1 MSPMNGQKKRIIFP
15 CLHRDSAQPSCR
27 PRQINRTQST
37 PLAVGESDVPR
48 SFVPSAAVTKTRHQ
62 SLSRSNSLPR
72 EGFAE
77 NRSGGIYIP
86 LQTQSSGLRPSDLD
100 LFRVRDSVF
109 DCDISG
115 IGELTLTPSPNTS
128 KKVHVE
134 RKEFPP
140 LIPLSEKTTTPR
152 KSIFNGAA
160 NQIKTYYPAATTP
173 KFHEPQNKSSVT
185 PPSTSSGYGS
195 QSKNKPLKSILRRKR
210 CHSSPSK
217 HRCNNL
223 KGDETNP
230 SPRPPLTSPKV
241 GVAQSSSLSSMV
253 SAPTLASPKSIRSL
267 NNLHDT
273 PGTELRPDGGVLIG
287 QTEYTLEH
295 ISDTPKVLQRDSEES
310 KKLRRN
316 SSDTVVVKS
325 EEENRQRHRRASLM
339 KNSSGE
345 QLEHELI
352 VNDRVE
358 SFQDSGR
365 ESLVCSSDSSRH
377 HSLECL
383 ASNKNVSFDPHV
395 WVYEYQPSLYERN
408 PEDKWFTEEELTQ
421 FKNDAIKRIRQRSM
435 KMIPTGTGRMVSLVK
450 EGNSATDIVA
460 AADVSKSV
468 CYSHPALS
476 CDDDFDPDGSSR
488 SLLSKDNLI
497 QDALSREIRNI
508 LVVDPHEIF
517 LTLFTKS
524 LKYMIPHVCV
534 ATARSGEEALARIK
548 AAQKA
553 FPTSDGG
560 AVHGFDIIIVEERLQ
575 KLPRELSS
583 GSGDEDG
590 VCNGKS
596 TQTAGDDSI
605 QRPPKLTLGSTL
617 LRSIAMEENELLREC
632 MGREFPRVSL
642 LIGVS
647 ACLEHDRERIKQHGR
662 ADFAW
667 GKPPPEMNSKLRNE
681 LLMTLLKKRNKD
693 RIDC

>member
-1 MSPMNGQKKRIIFP
+1 MSPKHGQKKRIIFP
-15 CLHRDSAQPSCR
+15 CLHQDSAQPICR
-27 PRQINRTQST
+27 HRQINRTQCT
-37 PLAVGESDVPR
+37 PLAGGESDVPR
-48 SFVPSAAVTKTRHQ
+48 NFVPYAAVVQTQHQ
-62 SLSRSNSLPR
+62 SLLRSNSLPR
-72 EGFAE
+72 EGLPE
-77 NRSGGIYIP
+77 SCSDGIYTP
-86 LQTQSSGLRPSDLD
+86 LPTPLSSLRPSDLD
-100 LFRVRDSVF
+100 PFRVRDSVF

-115 IGELTLTPSPNTS
+115 IGELTLTPSPNTLR
-128 KKVHVE
+128 KVHVE
-134 RKEFPP
+134 SKKFPP
-140 LIPLSEKTTTPR
+140 VIPLSENPTTPR

-173 KFHEPQNKSSVT
+173 KFHEPQKKSSVII
-185 PPSTSSGYGS
+185 PSTSSGSGS
-195 QSKNKPLKSILRRKR
+195 QSKSRQLKSILRRKR
-210 CHSSPSK
+210 YNSSPSK
-217 HRCNNL
+217 HRYSNL
-223 KGDETNP
+223 KGEDTNP
-230 SPRPPLTSPKV
+230 SLRPPLTSPNV
-241 GVAQSSSLSSMV
+241 GVAQSSSLSAMV

-267 NNLHDT
+267 NNLHDN
-273 PGTELRPDGGVLIG
+273 PGTELRPDGDVLLG
-287 QTEYTLEH
+287 QTEYTLEN

-325 EEENRQRHRRASLM
+325 EEENRQRHRRASLL

-345 QLEHELI
+345 EPEHEI
-352 VNDRVE
+352 IANDRVE
-358 SFQDSGR
+358 SFHDSGQDS
-365 ESLVCSSDSSRH
+365 LVSSRDSSRH

-383 ASNKNVSFDPHV
+383 TSNKNVSFDPHV
-395 WVYEYQPSLYERN
+395 WVYEYQPSLYESN
-408 PEDKWFTEEELTQ
+408 SEDKWFTEEELTQ

-450 EGNSATDIVA
+450 EGNSAKDIVA

-534 ATARSGEEALARIK
+534 ATARSGEEALARIH

-590 VCNGKS
+590 VCNGES

-632 MGREFPRVSL
+632 RGRDFPRVSL

-647 ACLEHDRERIKQHGR
+647 ACLERDRERIKQHG

-693 RIDC
+693 RIDH